1 MLKGLLPN
9 KWVLLAMAALIFVCV
24 FLYQRNETNKAT
36 LRTAQ
41 TELKQAQKDLAIQTQ
56 TILALQR
63 DATVQ
68 AQLMQRANAGIA
80 AAREQARKDTQA
92 LTQRDLAR
100 EANANAQALQTTL
113 NAQFSRLLQN
123 IEAISNRK
131 YE

>member
-1 MLKGLLPN
+1 MLKRLLPN
-9 KWVLLAMAALIFVCV
+9 KWVLLSIAALIVVCA

-68 AQLMQRANAGIA
+68 TQLMQRANTNIA

-92 LTQRDLAR
+92 LIQRDLAQ
-100 EANANAQALQTTL
+100 EANVDAAALQTAL

-123 IEAISNRK
+123 LAAISNRK

>member
-9 KWVLLAMAALIFVCV
+9 KWVLLIMAALIVACV

-41 TELKQAQKDLAIQTQ
+41 TELKQAQNDLKVQTQ

-68 AQLMQRANAGIA
+68 AQLMQQANTNIA

-100 EANANAQALQTTL
+100 EANVDATALEAAL
-113 NAQFSRLLQN
+113 NTQFSRLLQN
-123 IEAISNRK
+123 IEIVSKRK
-131 YE
+131 